1 MSNDRRK
8 YDRRWIERLQGLPQ
22 YRSVVEKLLQGS
34 SLDTV
39 AGWIMEQA
47 DRGPLSDLKR
57 STIRYYLNALNVRLK
72 EIARESR
79 KNDHTLSAQRL
90 NQLVDEFTSA
100 MTPGANLATRQPE
113 PTEEEIRALQSQH
126 LSSVVDEITSEGLVR
141 LALKKHLSHIDRLE
155 QWEKQSNEPLKDW
168 APNIHVVISATEILL
183 KIETAQK
190 LFEALAQTIAPAQER
205 QLSVVAQRLAKLTA
219 VDLNLLREAGE
230 KYRILLKRRR
240 EEELS
245 RSKYC

>member
-1 MSNDRRK
+1 M
-8 YDRRWIERLQGLPQ
+8 
-22 YRSVVEKLLQGS
+22 
-34 SLDTV
+34 
-39 AGWIMEQA
+39 
-47 DRGPLSDLKR
+47 
-57 STIRYYLNALNVRLK
+57 
-72 EIARESR
+72 
-79 KNDHTLSAQRL
+79 
-90 NQLVDEFTSA
+90 
-100 MTPGANLATRQPE
+100 
-113 PTEEEIRALQSQH
+113 
-126 LSSVVDEITSEGLVR
+126 
-141 LALKKHLSHIDRLE
+141 
-155 QWEKQSNEPLKDW
+155 
-168 APNIHVVISATEILL
+168 VISATEILL